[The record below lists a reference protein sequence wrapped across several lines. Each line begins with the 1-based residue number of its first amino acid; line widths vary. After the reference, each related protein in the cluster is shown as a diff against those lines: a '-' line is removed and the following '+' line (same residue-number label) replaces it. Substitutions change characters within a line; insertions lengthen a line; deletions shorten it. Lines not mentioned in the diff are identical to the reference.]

1 MTDPGQ
7 PAVQAGMDGS
17 TRGDRNWGI
26 PQGASKQCLED
37 PCGSPQL
44 NKQYWIPIKN
54 SLTLEILNY
63 GQECPVTLVW
73 LYTISKH
80 PIFTKV
86 LTHLMLETE
95 NSGCRDTT
103 SADALAPKVARA
115 SAGMILAVQDRRL
128 IVPGVISTICV
139 KPNPRYNPNVNISF
153 AISSTHWNKSQEI
166 IYFFV
171 QVRESLWPSLSTSIL
186 SKPCYLHPSRRP

>member
-1 MTDPGQ
+1 MAQPGETWT
-7 PAVQAGMDGS
+7 GGS
-17 TRGDRNWGI
+17 HGELLSN
-26 PQGASKQCLED
+26 ACLED
-37 PCGSPQL
+37 PCGSPQF

-86 LTHLMLETE
+86 LTLLMLETE
-95 NSGCRDTT
+95 NSGCRDTM

-115 SAGMILAVQDRRL
+115 SAGMILAVQDRRF

-153 AISSTHWNKSQEI
+153 AISSTHWNQSLEI
-166 IYFFV
+166 IFFPSKSKFMAIIRHLHII
-171 QVRESLWPSLSTSIL
+171 QTMLFASLQKTIDLSG
-186 SKPCYLHPSRRP
+186 Y